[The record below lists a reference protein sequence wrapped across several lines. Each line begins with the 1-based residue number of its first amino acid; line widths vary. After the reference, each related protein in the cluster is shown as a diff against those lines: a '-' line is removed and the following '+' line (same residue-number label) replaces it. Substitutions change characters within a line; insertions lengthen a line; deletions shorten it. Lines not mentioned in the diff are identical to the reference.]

1 MAEQI
6 DDTPVYMGRIV
17 RVKNTLK
24 PKFSNANT
32 EYYAVFVEDADG
44 SNERCLLFTKH
55 EIQMAEYR
63 SIRNKED
70 LTKRSFLVDLF
81 D

>member
-1 MAEQI
+1 MAEKI
-6 DDTPVYMGRIV
+6 DDVPVYLGRIV

-32 EYYAVFVEDADG
+32 EYYAIFVEDSDG
-44 SNERCLLFTKH
+44 SNERCLLFTQN
-55 EIQMAEYR
+55 EIKMAEYR
-63 SIRNKED
+63 SMRNQED